1 MANVGNRPTYAY
13 LPEETTMDFRRS
25 ALGCMALAFCLG
37 TLSACASTQALAPG
51 QLAPALVAQLDATEV
66 HLKYFRTSLDLYR
79 LDANQYPSQTDG
91 LDALI
96 NTGLM
101 VKEQKDPWG
110 NSYVYRSNGT
120 AYRIFSC
127 GPDGVAYTAD
137 DVEI

>member
-1 MANVGNRPTYAY
+1 
-13 LPEETTMDFRRS
+13 MDIRRS
-25 ALGCMALAFCLG
+25 AKRCMALAFCLA
-37 TLSACASTQALAPG
+37 TLSACATTQALAPG
-51 QLAPALVAQLDATEV
+51 QMAPELVAQIDATEV

-79 LDANQYPSQTDG
+79 LDANTYPSQSAG
-91 LDALI
+91 LEALVD
-96 NTGLM
+96 TGLM

-110 NSYVYRSNGT
+110 NPYVYRSNGR